1 MCATYELAD
10 ETALAALAAEVA
22 AQARAGD
29 LIALRGPLGVG
40 KTTFARAFIRALGCD
55 EEVPSPTFTL
65 VQSYE
70 LAPCPVWHYDLYRLE
85 QAEEL
90 WELGIEDAL
99 AEGIVLMEW
108 PERAEALLPDAR
120 IDIDMSFAETGRR
133 LTLWRRQARAAQIA
147 SFLEANGWGAA
158 QRAPLAGDASFRRY
172 ERLHRDGEAAVLM
185 DAPPPEDVT
194 PFVDVARHL
203 REVGY
208 SAPSVMAV
216 DGGPGL
222 ALLEDLGDDTYSRV
236 LDSGANPAPLYAAAV
251 DLLADLH
258 RHSPPTWLAPY
269 DEAAYLTET
278 DLLLDWFMP
287 AMDAAPDEAA
297 REAFHDAWRA
307 VLPRAALGAPVT
319 VLRDYHAD
327 NLMWLPARRGHA
339 RVGLLDFQDA
349 LAGSPAYD
357 LVSLL
362 EDARRDVS
370 GDLAEAMIRRYLAA
384 APALD
389 ADAFRAAYAILG
401 GQRNTKII
409 GIFTRLWQRDGKPAY
424 LAMMPHVWRLL
435 EGDLGHPALSDV
447 RAWFDRHLP
456 GPLRR
461 APQP

>member
-1 MCATYELAD
+1 MRTSREIAD
-10 ETALAALAAEVA
+10 EKALAALAAEVA
-22 AQARAGD
+22 AEARAGD

-65 VQSYE
+65 VQTYA

-120 IDIDMSFAETGRR
+120 IDIDLSFSEAGRR
-133 LTLWRRQARAAQIA
+133 LTVCRRQTRAAQIRD
-147 SFLEANGWGAA
+147 FLDANGWGAA

-172 ERLHRDGEAAVLM
+172 ERLRQGDTQAVLM

-194 PFVDVARHL
+194 PFVDVARYL
-203 REVGY
+203 QQAGY
-208 SAPSVMAV
+208 SAPAVNAV
-216 DGGPGL
+216 DAGPGL

-236 LDSGANPAPLYAAAV
+236 LDGGGEPAPLYAAAV

-258 RHSPPTWLAPY
+258 RRTPPAWLAPY
-269 DEAAYLTET
+269 DEAACLAET

-307 VLPRAALGAPVT
+307 VLPQAALSAPVT

-327 NLMWLPARRGHA
+327 NLMWLPARNGHA

-370 GDLAEAMIRRYLAA
+370 GDLAEAMIQRYLAA
-384 APALD
+384 APDLD
-389 ADAFRAAYAILG
+389 GDAFRTAYAILG

-409 GIFTRLWQRDGKPAY
+409 GIFTRLWRRDGKPGY
-424 LAMMPHVWRLL
+424 LAMIPHVWRLL
-435 EGDLGHPALSDV
+435 EGDLAHPALSDV
-447 RAWFDRHLP
+447 RAWFDRYLP
-456 GPLRR
+456 APLRG